1 MKIRNVDR
9 LDTLKYKHLKSLDLN
24 QTSNDIHL
32 DV

>member
-9 LDTLKYKHLKSLDLN
+9 LDTLEHNHIKSLDLN